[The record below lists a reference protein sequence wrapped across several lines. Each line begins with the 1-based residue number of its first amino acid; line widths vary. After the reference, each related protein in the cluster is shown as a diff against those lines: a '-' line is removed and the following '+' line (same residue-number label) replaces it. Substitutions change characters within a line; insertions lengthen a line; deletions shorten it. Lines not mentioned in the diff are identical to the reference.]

1 MLTPGTALELTFP
14 VTETL
19 TAKTV
24 GSGTLDVLATPVMI
38 ARMEQA
44 AWTAVA
50 PSLSPEEGTV
60 GTWMNVKHLSATP
73 IGVEVTCRAE
83 LTEVDGRR
91 LVFRV
96 TAQDSQGLV
105 GEGIHERVIVQ
116 NDRFLTKA
124 QKKRKVGIRFHIIL
138 WHLLTPAFLFPYF
151 PWVFSLFYEKNLDFF
166 LQINYN
172 VVTTMNIR
180 KQE

>member
-1 MLTPGTALELTFP
+1 MLTPGTTLELTFP

-124 QKKRKVGIRFHIIL
+124 QKKRNPK
-138 WHLLTPAFLFPYF
+138 
-151 PWVFSLFYEKNLDFF
+151 
-166 LQINYN
+166 
-172 VVTTMNIR
+172 
-180 KQE
+180 

>member
-38 ARMEQA
+38 
-44 AWTAVA
+44 
-50 PSLSPEEGTV
+50 SLSPEEGTV

-124 QKKRKVGIRFHIIL
+124 QKKRNPK
-138 WHLLTPAFLFPYF
+138 
-151 PWVFSLFYEKNLDFF
+151 
-166 LQINYN
+166 
-172 VVTTMNIR
+172 
-180 KQE
+180 